1 MFDFRSEN
9 PLIDLARMKQFDTFE
24 LLEDLNPN
32 IRQGMEG
39 VILEIY
45 NPMTIEV
52 EFVREDGTNINFEG
66 QITYQISPEIIRIKT
81 S

>member
-1 MFDFRSEN
+1 
-9 PLIDLARMKQFDTFE
+9 MKQFDTFE

-52 EFVREDGTNINFEG
+52 EFVREDGTNIKFEG

-81 S
+81 T